1 MKKLIITF
9 FIILFF
15 PISVFA
21 YSKYV
26 IPGGQSIGININSNG
41 VLVVG
46 YYKVNNTYINKNIH
60 ISDKIIKVNNISIS
74 DINEFL
80 GSLNKNKDK
89 SINIELI
96 RNNKIINTE
105 LKLIRDGNEITTGL
119 YVKDS
124 IIGIGTLTYIDPVSK
139 IYGSLGHEITLD
151 NMNTRVEIKEGNIFE
166 SIVTGI
172 TRSKNGYVG
181 SKNARIEFSK
191 ELGNIEQNISTGV
204 YGHYTSSLSNNTIL
218 VGGFDDIMKKE
229 AYILTVNKDKNIK
242 KYKIKIMDKFENK
255 KDTSKAFSFQIVDK
269 ELLNQT
275 GGIVQGMS
283 GSPIIQDDKIIGA
296 VTNVVI
302 DDVKMGYG
310 ISIITMLEDGDNLV
324 K

>member
-21 YSKYV
+21 YSKYI

-80 GSLNKNKDK
+80 DSLNKNKDK

>member
-80 GSLNKNKDK
+80 DSLNKNKDK

-96 RNNKIINTE
+96 RNNKIVNTE